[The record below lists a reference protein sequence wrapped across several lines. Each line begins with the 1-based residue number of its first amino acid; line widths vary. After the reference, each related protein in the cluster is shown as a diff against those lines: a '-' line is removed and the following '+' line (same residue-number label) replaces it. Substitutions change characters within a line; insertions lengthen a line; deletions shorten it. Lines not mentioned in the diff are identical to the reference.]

1 MRWQKVRMSTALAVV
16 AAGALLGSRLSAH
29 HAITGLFDERR
40 NIEITGVLTNFR
52 FVEPH
57 GLISVEITNR
67 HGDIEVWSAET
78 NGPALLERRGWTRD
92 SLRVGEAVKVEGY
105 PARGSA
111 KRLRMRK
118 VTRSDGTVLI
128 GTPPPRTISVLR
140 ATP

>member
-1 MRWQKVRMSTALAVV
+1 MRWQRSRISAALAV
-16 AAGALLGSRLSAH
+16 AAAVVLIGSRLSAH
-29 HAITGLFDERR
+29 HAINGLFDERKSL
-40 NIEITGVLTNFR
+40 EIAGVLTNFR

-67 HGDIEVWSAET
+67 YGDNEVWSAET
-78 NGPALLERRGWTRD
+78 NGPALLERRGWTKD

-118 VTRSDGTVLI
+118 VTRADGTVLL
-128 GTPPPRTISVLR
+128 GTPAPRTMAVLR
-140 ATP
+140 GRQ